1 MNTKETTQNQ
11 IIEGVIWKQLLLF
24 FFPIVLGTFFQQ
36 LYNTADTIIVG
47 RFVGKEA
54 LAAVGGS
61 AAQIV
66 NLVVGFFVG
75 LASGATVI
83 ISQYYGAGDREHL
96 NRSLHTA
103 YAFSIVGSVII
114 SVLGILLSPWILQIM
129 NTPEDLMTDSIL
141 YLRIYFGGIL
151 FVFIYN
157 VGSSILR
164 AVGDSKRPL
173 YYLIVCCVLN
183 IILDVVL
190 VLVFHLG
197 VIGVAIA
204 TVFSQAVSAIL
215 VTLALMHSDDLYCL
229 KLREIRFYKE
239 ALLSLILIGLPTGFQ
254 TIMYSASNMLIQASL
269 NNFGTDTIAAWTA
282 FGKID
287 AFYWM
292 VNSAFGITVTTF
304 VGQNFGAGKYDRM
317 RKSVIVGM
325 GMALATAFA
334 ITGFFFVGGEMLFH
348 LFTADTSVVTIGMN
362 MLHLIAP
369 AYFLYVFIELLSGAL
384 RGTGDVVI
392 PMIMTCCGVCVL
404 RVIWI
409 LFVVPLKPE
418 ISTIIF
424 SYPITWFITAVLFII
439 YYIIK
444 FRKFP
449 RGV

>member
-1 MNTKETTQNQ
+1 M
-11 IIEGVIWKQLLLF
+11 F
-24 FFPIVLGTFFQQ
+24 F
-36 LYNTADTIIVG
+36 
-47 RFVGKEA
+47 
-54 LAAVGGS
+54 
-61 AAQIV
+61 
-66 NLVVGFFVG
+66 
-75 LASGATVI
+75 
-83 ISQYYGAGDREHL
+83 
-96 NRSLHTA
+96 
-103 YAFSIVGSVII
+103 
-114 SVLGILLSPWILQIM
+114 
-129 NTPEDLMTDSIL
+129 
-141 YLRIYFGGIL
+141 
-151 FVFIYN
+151 YN

-183 IILDVVL
+183 IILDIVL

-215 VTLALMHSDDLYCL
+215 VTMALMHSDDLYCL
-229 KLREIRFYKE
+229 ELREIRFYKA

-254 TIMYSASNMLIQASL
+254 TIMYSASNMMIQASL

-292 VNSAFGITVTTF
+292 VNSAFGIAVTTF

-334 ITGFFFVGGEMLFH
+334 ITGFFFAAGEMLFH
-348 LFTADTSVVTIGMN
+348 LFTADASVVTIGMH
-362 MLHLIAP
+362 MMRLIAP
-369 AYFLYVFIELLSGAL
+369 TYFLYVFIELLSGAL